1 MKQNA
6 KTNNLTLFDTNTLSN
21 NSNIQKVGNVAATDN
36 KHSGRAKRAG
46 RRDDDAGRL
55 TEVVRIKSAD
65 VDNKTDLI
73 DRLSRLVTR
82 MRELMFYTYARV
94 ESFPKRQKHF
104 VGLGRDITDL
114 TMDCLILMRT
124 IAAYNP
130 HYDREKGLRELSVK
144 LKVLEDL
151 VGCGYQCRSVT
162 KQSREAWLRMLTD
175 LDNTVISMTMW
186 IEQRKKELRQTKRR
200 TFTKDEVSLDAAAVY
215 QTGRSFESR

>member
-1 MKQNA
+1 MQTAVTYKAFYSRVMKNDA
-6 KTNNLTLFDTNTLSN
+6 KTNNLTLFNTDTLSN
-21 NSNIQKVGNVAATDN
+21 NANAPKASGTAQVGN
-36 KHSGRAKRAG
+36 GRGGRVQRGK

-65 VDNKTDLI
+65 VDNKTDLV
-73 DRLSRLVTR
+73 DRLSQLVTR

-151 VGCGYQCRSVT
+151 VSCGYQFRSVT
-162 KQSREAWLRMLTD
+162 KQSREAWLRMLTAI
-175 LDNTVISMTMW
+175 DNEVMSLAIW
-186 IEQRKKELRQTKRR
+186 LEHYPNNRRRRQHEPTA
-200 TFTKDEVSLDAAAVY
+200 S
-215 QTGRSFESR
+215 

>member
-1 MKQNA
+1 MQTAATYKAFYSRVMKNDA
-6 KTNNLTLFDTNTLSN
+6 ITNNLTLFDTNTLSN
-21 NSNIQKVGNVAATDN
+21 DLNIPKVGSVAATGN
-36 KHSGRAKRAG
+36 KHGGRAKRVG

-73 DRLSRLVTR
+73 DRLSQLVTR

-162 KQSREAWLRMLTD
+162 KQSREAWLRMLTTM
-175 LDNTVISMTMW
+175 DNEVMSLAIW
-186 IEQRKKELRQTKRR
+186 LEHYPNNRQRRQHEPTA
-200 TFTKDEVSLDAAAVY
+200 S
-215 QTGRSFESR
+215 

>member
-6 KTNNLTLFDTNTLSN
+6 KTNNLTLFDTNTLAN
-21 NSNIQKVGNVAATDN
+21 NSNIQKVGNVAATGN
-36 KHSGRAKRAG
+36 KHGGRAKRVG

-65 VDNKTDLI
+65 VDNKTDLV

-151 VGCGYQCRSVT
+151 VSCGYQFRSVT
-162 KQSREAWLRMLTD
+162 KQSREAWLRMLTTM
-175 LDNTVISMTMW
+175 DNEVMSLAIW
-186 IEQRKKELRQTKRR
+186 LEHYPNNRRRRQHEPTA
-200 TFTKDEVSLDAAAVY
+200 S
-215 QTGRSFESR
+215 

>member
-1 MKQNA
+1 MKQKT

-21 NSNIQKVGNVAATDN
+21 NSNIQKVGNVAVAGN
-36 KHSGRAKRAG
+36 KCGGRAKRVG

-151 VGCGYQCRSVT
+151 VSCSYQCRSVT
-162 KQSREAWLRMLTD
+162 KQSREAWLRMLTTI
-175 LDNTVISMTMW
+175 DNEVMSLAIWLEHYSNNR
-186 IEQRKKELRQTKRR
+186 QRHRHEPTA
-200 TFTKDEVSLDAAAVY
+200 S
-215 QTGRSFESR
+215 

>member
-1 MKQNA
+1 M
-6 KTNNLTLFDTNTLSN
+6 
-21 NSNIQKVGNVAATDN
+21 
-36 KHSGRAKRAG
+36 
-46 RRDDDAGRL
+46 
-55 TEVVRIKSAD
+55 
-65 VDNKTDLI
+65 I

-114 TMDCLILMRT
+114 TMDCLILTRT

-151 VGCGYQCRSVT
+151 VSCGYQFRSVT
-162 KQSREAWLRMLTD
+162 KQSCEAWLRMLTD
-175 LDNTVISMTMW
+175 LDNTVIDMAMW
-186 IEQRKKELRQTKRR
+186 IEQRKKNYVRLNEGLVLKIGCR
-200 TFTKDEVSLDAAAVY
+200 
-215 QTGRSFESR
+215 

>member
-1 MKQNA
+1 MKNDA
-6 KTNNLTLFDTNTLSN
+6 KTNNLTLFNTDTLSN
-21 NSNIQKVGNVAATDN
+21 NANAPKASGTAQVGN
-36 KHSGRAKRAG
+36 GRGGRVQRGK

-65 VDNKTDLI
+65 VDNKTDLV
-73 DRLSRLVTR
+73 DRLSQLVTR

-151 VGCGYQCRSVT
+151 VSCGYQFRSVT
-162 KQSREAWLRMLTD
+162 KQSREAWLRMLTAI
-175 LDNTVISMTMW
+175 DNEVMSLAIW
-186 IEQRKKELRQTKRR
+186 LEHYPNNRRRRQHEPTA
-200 TFTKDEVSLDAAAVY
+200 S
-215 QTGRSFESR
+215 